1 MKLLKFNTLKLIIYL
16 IISFLVIVGVSLG
29 ALWFYANKM
38 STKKGNINVT
48 KMVKINKIYSYSV
61 FGDFYYRAIEYDNE
75 SKKSGQY
82 SSLIPIRVNIGYD
95 FSNNPP
101 EQIFRTEYAGE
112 AMIPTDSD
120 KNSPELE
127 NFVNILDDFA
137 KTYGE
142 LVVSQDN
149 YYFNEAQKAAS
160 NIVSIMYDNV
170 TYELKPL
177 DTNILYES
185 EQKVPVDN
193 LIIKPYKLNY
203 INANLKDFIV
213 CEEQWC
219 PNLATW
225 IFNDNDRIYLQY
237 LKHASTINLSDYIN
251 EQSSNGLF
259 KDSIV
264 IKTVK
269 PAQDKV
275 EPIFLVAYLP
285 DNKIKS
291 YVMDNNGYIYIV
303 ILSTQN
309 KNSLFNS
316 LEDYLKI
323 VYGINFKPVKNFEN
337 NFVNIQ
343 EEYEDIAK
351 SIFSNLIVL
360 NRIITSNDIRLQP
373 LILSELEKEYPH
385 FNFLYNYFEKYK
397 RKLTKEYYNLII
409 NKNIEMMK
417 AISSFDVKEA
427 FKKNIEQYKVARE
440 GIVSVLNLIDFV
452 PIYFAEDLKKEIG
465 TYPNNSMVEE
475 LEKLNIKTLEYMAV
489 IDEAKSKISWYTI
502 DKVGVI
508 TKYCDNITCIEERN
522 KLKRWED
529 DK

>member
-1 MKLLKFNTLKLIIYL
+1 MKLSKFNTLKLKIYL

-29 ALWFYANKM
+29 AFWFYANKM
-38 STKKGNINVT
+38 STKKGSINVT

-61 FGDFYYRAIEYDNE
+61 FGDFYYRAIEYNDFGE
-75 SKKSGQY
+75 KSGKY

-112 AMIPTDSD
+112 PLIPTDSD

-127 NFVNILDDFA
+127 NFVKILDDFA
-137 KTYGE
+137 KTYGK

-160 NIVSIMYDNV
+160 NIVSIIYDNV

-177 DTNILYES
+177 DTNMLYES
-185 EQKVPVDN
+185 EQKVPIDN

-225 IFNDNDRIYLQY
+225 IFNENDWIYLQY
-237 LKHASTINLSDYIN
+237 LTHASTINLSDYIN
-251 EQSSNGLF
+251 EQEFDN
-259 KDSIV
+259 SIV

-275 EPIFLVAYLP
+275 EPIFLVVDLLE
-285 DNKIKS
+285 NKIIS

-303 ILSTQN
+303 ILRTQN
-309 KNSLFNS
+309 KNSLFDS

-323 VYGINFKPVKNFEN
+323 VYGINFKPVQNFEN
-337 NFVNIQ
+337 NFAHIQ
-343 EEYEDIAK
+343 EEYEY
-351 SIFSNLIVL
+351 IVNKISYL
-360 NRIITSNDIRLQP
+360 LEKLYNTIGYDSRLYP
-373 LILSELEKEYPH
+373 LILPELENEYPLFRTLNNYFKEY
-385 FNFLYNYFEKYK
+385 KD
-397 RKLTKEYYNLII
+397 
-409 NKNIEMMK
+409 KNI
-417 AISSFDVKEA
+417 
-427 FKKNIEQYKVARE
+427 
-440 GIVSVLNLIDFV
+440 IDLV
-452 PIYFAEDLKKEIG
+452 PTIYFVEDLKQKIG
-465 TYPNNSMVEE
+465 TYPNNNMIEE
-475 LEKLNIKTLEYMAV
+475 MEKANKKASEYMAV
-489 IDEAKSKISWYTI
+489 IDKAKSKINRFLI
-502 DKVGVI
+502 PDFLVDKVGVI

>member
-29 ALWFYANKM
+29 AFWFYANKM
-38 STKKGNINVT
+38 STKKGSINVT

-75 SKKSGQY
+75 GKKSGEY

-95 FSNNPP
+95 FSNNLP

-127 NFVNILDDFA
+127 NFVKILDDFA
-137 KTYGE
+137 KTYGKI
-142 LVVSQDN
+142 VVSQDN

-177 DTNILYES
+177 DTNLLYES

-219 PNLATW
+219 PNLAKW
-225 IFNDNDRIYLQY
+225 IFNENDWISLQY
-237 LKHASTINLSDYIN
+237 LIHDSTITLSDFIN
-251 EQSSNGLF
+251 ERSLEGSFQ
-259 KDSIV
+259 DSIV

-285 DNKIKS
+285 DNKIIS
-291 YVMDNNGYIYIV
+291 FVMDNNGYIYIV

-309 KNSLFNS
+309 KNSLFDS

-323 VYGINFKPVKNFEN
+323 VYGINFKPVQNFEN
-337 NFVNIQ
+337 HFAHTQ
-343 EEYEDIAK
+343 EEYKYIANK
-351 SIFSNLIVL
+351 IFELLEKLYDTIVYD
-360 NRIITSNDIRLQP
+360 SRLYP
-373 LILSELEKEYPH
+373 LILPELENEYPLFRTLNSYFKEYKDQ
-385 FNFLYNYFEKYK
+385 N
-397 RKLTKEYYNLII
+397 
-409 NKNIEMMK
+409 
-417 AISSFDVKEA
+417 V
-427 FKKNIEQYKVARE
+427 
-440 GIVSVLNLIDFV
+440 IDFV
-452 PIYFAEDLKKEIG
+452 TPSYIVENFKQKIG
-465 TYPNNSMVEE
+465 IYPNNNMIEE
-475 LEKLNIKTLEYMAV
+475 MEKVNKKASEYMAV
-489 IDEAKSKISWYTI
+489 IDKARSKINRFLI
-502 DKVGVI
+502 PGFLVDKIGVI

-522 KLKRWED
+522 KLEKWED

>member
-1 MKLLKFNTLKLIIYL
+1 MKLSKFNTLKLKIYL

-29 ALWFYANKM
+29 VFWFYANKM
-38 STKKGNINVT
+38 STKKGSINVT
-48 KMVKINKIYSYSV
+48 KMVTINKIYSYSV
-61 FGDFYYRAIEYDNE
+61 FGDFYYRAIEYDNKG
-75 SKKSGQY
+75 KKSGEY

-112 AMIPTDSD
+112 PMIPTDSD

-127 NFVNILDDFA
+127 NFVKILDDFA

-160 NIVSIMYDNV
+160 NIVSIMHDNV

-177 DTNILYES
+177 DTNMLYES
-185 EQKVPVDN
+185 EQKVPIDN

-237 LKHASTINLSDYIN
+237 LKQASTINLSDYIN
-251 EQSSNGLF
+251 ELSFKGSF

-275 EPIFLVAYLP
+275 EPIFLVVDLP
-285 DNKIKS
+285 HNKIES

-323 VYGINFKPVKNFEN
+323 VYGINFKPVQNFEN
-337 NFVNIQ
+337 NFVHTQ
-343 EEYEDIAK
+343 EEYENIVK
-351 SIFSNLIVL
+351 SIFSSLIVL
-360 NRIITSNDIRLQP
+360 NSIIMDNDNRLQP
-373 LILSELEKEYPH
+373 LILSELEKEYAH
-385 FNFLYNYFEKYK
+385 FNFLNNYFEKYK
-397 RKLTKEYYNLII
+397 YELIEDLYNLDMNECAEAVETDLTLDARIKSFI
-409 NKNIEMMK
+409 KC
-417 AISSFDVKEA
+417 ISS
-427 FKKNIEQYKVARE
+427 N
-440 GIVSVLNLIDFV
+440 LNLIGSV
-452 PIYFAEDLKKEIG
+452 SIYIAEDLKKELG

-475 LEKLNIKTLEYMAV
+475 LEKLNIKTLEYIAV
-489 IDEAKSKISWYTI
+489 IDEAKSKIPGFF
-502 DKVGVI
+502 DKKKIGVI

-522 KLKRWED
+522 KLERWED